1 MPRKRKVVI
10 VIDGPNLLG
19 TSIDLER
26 WIDFQRLKEY
36 WESKYDVVTIKY
48 FERVRDNNSEFVQ
61 YLRWLGYDVEM
72 IEGTDVDD
80 YMVEYIKQLDCKI
93 ARTILSVAGDY
104 IYAEPLE
111 KRLHK
116 GQKVIVLSGEEQL
129 SRAYYNLGF
138 EIILLDNIIDQFSR
152 VRYDKF
158 DFITDDEIYL
168 EPDIPSPGPVTST
181 STMAEL
187 GSPVTAF
194 VDDGLTDE
202 ERAKKFGIVF
212 GQY

>member
-1 MPRKRKVVI
+1 MPRKRKVVV

-19 TSIDLER
+19 MSIDLKR
-26 WIDFQRLKEY
+26 WIDFQRFKEY
-36 WESKYDVVTIKY
+36 WESKYDVVKIKY
-48 FERVRDNNSEFVQ
+48 FERVRNNNSEFVRH
-61 YLRWLGYDVEM
+61 LRLLGYDVEM
-72 IEGTDVDD
+72 IADTDVDD

-111 KRLHK
+111 ERLRK
-116 GQKVIVLSGEEQL
+116 GQKVIVLSGREQL
-129 SRAYYNLGF
+129 KQIYYRLDF
-138 EIILLDNIIDQFSR
+138 EIILLDEIIGQFSNI
-152 VRYDKF
+152 RYSIF
-158 DFITDDEIYL
+158 DFIDDDEIYL
-168 EPDIPSPGPVTST
+168 EPDVPSHESVASA

-187 GSPVTAF
+187 GSPATAF

-212 GQY
+212 GEY